1 MMKQYAVIED
11 GQIKEIIRSNVKR
24 PNYFQID
31 NTFEKFHKKEWL
43 QLESIEQDD
52 GSFKQVV
59 TVNSALK
66 KEMKDQEKIDKDALK
81 ALEDIKK
88 DELNTVKNKIK
99 DFDKSR
105 LVGLEQIQ
113 DTLDSIVKFLKD
125 KYNFNEGE

>member
-1 MMKQYAVIED
+1 MKQYAVIED